1 MTSSPP
7 SGSESARRSRR
18 FSSNFERLARPVQ
31 QWIWRSGWQELRDIQ
46 EQAIPLL
53 LSGENDLV
61 IAAPTAA
68 GKTEAAFVPLLS
80 RLVKARPKAPGFNI
94 LYVSPL
100 KALIND
106 QFRRLDDLC
115 ESLDIPVHRWHGD
128 VSSVKKQRAVRNPRG
143 ILLITPESLEAMF
156 VRRGLEIPR
165 LFAATSCVVVDEL
178 HSMLDTERGVQLR
191 SLLNRMEV
199 SVRRRVRRVGL
210 SATLGDMNLAG
221 EYLRPNS
228 PGGVKVIR
236 SESEGQEIK
245 LLLKGYLIK
254 LVSNSMEEDR
264 DGEDDDN
271 DKEAPGSRRRHDS
284 TKRSIAAHVFK
295 YLRGQQNLVFANRRQ
310 EVELYADRLRNL
322 AETMHLPNEFYAHH
336 SSLARQHREFVEKR
350 LRKASEPTTAVCTST
365 LELGIDIGQVA
376 SIAQIGPPYSVS
388 STRQRLGRSGR
399 REGTAAV
406 LRTYIQETEV
416 DYGSHPADELRLRL
430 VRSVAILELLIE
442 GWCEPPEP
450 GALHLSTFVQQ
461 VLSVIAERGGASARL
476 IFDVLCRKGPFRAVS
491 TTLFARVLRSM
502 AQEEAPL
509 IEQAPDGTLLLGPR
523 GEQIVEHYSFYAVFT
538 TPEEYRV
545 MADGRVLGTLP
556 VDFAVV
562 EDSTIIF
569 AGKRWRVTAV
579 DPAAKV
585 IEVKPDPTGQPPKF
599 SGSPGLL
606 HDRVAHK
613 MRALYSSDSVPAYL
627 DATARRLLAEGRT
640 NYRLRGLNRTSVL
653 GLGASQSVILPW
665 RGTIAT
671 ETLALALSAEGLKA
685 SAHDH
690 VLIEVRSHV
699 HAVQR
704 ALQALASQP
713 APDPVRLASLMRNLE
728 REKYHRYLSPDLQC
742 VDAASARVVADVV
755 PGLAAELLSQSGR
768 RPAAPSMHP
777 SPARGATG
785 WFS

>member
-7 SGSESARRSRR
+7 SGSEPAHRSRR

-53 LSGENDLV
+53 LKGENDLV

-128 VSSVKKQRAVRNPRG
+128 VSSVAKQRAVRDPRG

-199 SVRRRVRRVGL
+199 SIRRRVRRVGL
-210 SATLGDMNLAG
+210 SATLGDMDLAG
-221 EYLRPNS
+221 EYLRPKS
-228 PGGVKVIR
+228 PGGVRVIR
-236 SESEGQEIK
+236 SEAGGQEIK
-245 LLLKGYLIK
+245 LLLKGYLVK
-254 LVSNSMEEDR
+254 LVSRSMEEDR
-264 DGEDDDN
+264 DGKEDD
-271 DKEAPGSRRRHDS
+271 KHQESPERRRHES
-284 TKRSIAAHVFK
+284 TKHSIAAHVFK

-336 SSLARQHREFVEKR
+336 SNLARQHREFVEKR
-350 LRKASEPTTAVCTST
+350 LRSAYEPTTAVCTST
-365 LELGIDIGQVA
+365 LELGIDIGEVA

-406 LRTYIQETEV
+406 MRTYIQETEV

-430 VRSVAILELLIE
+430 VRSVAILDLLVE

-461 VLSVIAERGGASARL
+461 ILSVIAERGGASARL
-476 IFDVLCRKGPFRAVS
+476 IFDVLCRKGPFSAVS
-491 TTLFARVLRSM
+491 TKLFARVLRSM
-502 AQEEAPL
+502 AHKDAPL
-509 IEQAPDGTLLLGPR
+509 IEQAPDGTLLLGAS
-523 GEQIVEHYSFYAVFT
+523 GERIVEHYSFYAVFT

-545 MADGRVLGTLP
+545 IADGRVLGTLP

-562 EDSTIIF
+562 EDATIIF

-599 SGSPGLL
+599 SGSAGLL

-613 MRALYSSDSVPAYL
+613 MRALYSSDSMPAYL
-627 DATARRLLAEGRT
+627 DAIARQLLAEGRT

-653 GLGASQSVILPW
+653 GLGPSQSVILPW

-690 VLIEVRSHV
+690 VLIEVRSDV

-704 ALQALASQP
+704 ALQALASRP

-728 REKYHRYLSPDLQC
+728 REKYHRFLSPDLQC
-742 VDAASARVVADVV
+742 VDAASVRVVAEIV

-768 RPAAPSMHP
+768 RPTAASGQQSQLH
-777 SPARGATG
+777 GASG
-785 WFS
+785 WYS